1 MLDEGSEKM
10 HPSSCKVIVTCMHH
24 LISLEWLEEMHCD
37 LACRNHPEVH
47 CIETFA
53 RMR

>member
-1 MLDEGSEKM
+1 MDAFSR
-10 HPSSCKVIVTCMHH
+10 KVIVTCMQH

-47 CIETFA
+47 CIGTFA